1 MDTFPKLKSGSW
13 RAQVRHGASQERF
26 CAAGTPRSAHDAAP
40 IFRDLVALHPPGLK
54 KMGIKILDPR
64 TSVGTGLDFNRTLR
78 AFFGEEQR
86 HFFCN

>member
-13 RAQVRHGASQERF
+13 RAQVRHGASHEDF

-40 IFRDLVALHPPGLK
+40 LFRDPVALHPAGLK

-64 TSVGTGLDFNRTLR
+64 TSVGTRLDFNRTLR

-86 HFFCN
+86 HFFRN

>member
-1 MDTFPKLKSGSW
+1 MQRRSFAIWW
-13 RAQVRHGASQERF
+13 RSIR
-26 CAAGTPRSAHDAAP
+26 
-40 IFRDLVALHPPGLK
+40 LK

-86 HFFCN
+86 HFFRN